1 MSDVSDGG
9 ADDGGGG
16 DVYVPDSDDEFKPAA
31 KQEVIKQES
40 SAAESSNPALLRL
53 KNMGLT
59 IMPTSEI
66 STKQRLE
73 TIKKEVKYQPIT
85 LPPPPPVAKSRKV
98 KRRRKVLMDDDTDSD
113 DSRDEDFVPG
123 GVTPKKKKKKIKMES
138 GVTITPT
145 SDPPLVQ
152 SSTQGVGQ
160 LPPPKIGFKCRA
172 CLIAYSTREL
182 MQKCMAGHRQ
192 HINMDE
198 EVTCPKCEEKIQSR

>member
-1 MSDVSDGG
+1 M
-9 ADDGGGG
+9 
-16 DVYVPDSDDEFKPAA
+16 
-31 KQEVIKQES
+31 
-40 SAAESSNPALLRL
+40 RL

-59 IMPTSEI
+59 IMPTTEI

-73 TIKKEVKYQPIT
+73 TIKKEVSMYA
-85 LPPPPPVAKSRKV
+85 LPPGPPAPAKTK
-98 KRRRKVLMDDDTDSD
+98 KAKKRRKVILDDDHSDSD

-123 GVTPKKKKKKIKMES
+123 GGGSSAAKKKKKRAAVKTES

-152 SSTQGVGQ
+152 SASKGGP
-160 LPPPKIGFKCRA
+160 LPKIGFKCRA

-182 MQKCMAGHRQ
+182 MQKCMAGHRN

-198 EVTCPKCEEKIQSR
+198 EVTCPKCEEKIPSR